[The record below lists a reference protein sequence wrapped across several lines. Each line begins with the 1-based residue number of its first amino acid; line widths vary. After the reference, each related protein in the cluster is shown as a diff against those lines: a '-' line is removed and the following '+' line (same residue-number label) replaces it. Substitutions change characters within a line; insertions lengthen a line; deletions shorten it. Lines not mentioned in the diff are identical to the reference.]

1 MLDLAKRK
9 LRQTM
14 TALRP
19 AIRRGTP
26 IVVLEPSCAS
36 VFRDELVNLFPDDAD
51 ARRLSRQVV
60 LLGELLSQDKQYR
73 PPKLERHALMHAHCH
88 HKAVFRTDAEKKLLE
103 VVGVDLET
111 PETGCCGL
119 AGSFG
124 YEAGHYDVSM
134 KIGENMLLPAV
145 RKASPRTLVVAD
157 GFSCRL
163 QIEHATGRKALH
175 PAEVLQ
181 MALRYGH
188 HGPAG
193 AYPERGHTQE
203 PARLSAVGAV
213 AAVAGA
219 ALVAGLAL
227 WGACRMRRA
236 LS

>member
-1 MLDLAKRK
+1 
-9 LRQTM
+9 
-14 TALRP
+14 
-19 AIRRGTP
+19 
-26 IVVLEPSCAS
+26 
-36 VFRDELVNLFPDDAD
+36 VFRDELVNLFPDDPD

-60 LLGELLSQDKQYR
+60 LLGELLMQDKQYR

-103 VVGVDLET
+103 AVGVDLEV
-111 PETGCCGL
+111 PETGCCGV

-124 YEAGHYDVSM
+124 YEAGHYDLSM
-134 KIGENMLLPAV
+134 TIGENMLLPAV
-145 RKASPRTLVVAD
+145 RKTSPRTLIIAD

-175 PAEVLQ
+175 PAELLQ

-203 PARLSAVGAV
+203 PARLSAVGKTGALI
-213 AAVAGA
+213 GA
-219 ALVAGLAL
+219 ALVAGFAV
-227 WGACRMRRA
+227 WGGRRIGRA